1 MRKKDLDGQ
10 QSPLLNNASK
20 NTAYVNKA
28 TSSHVHLHIKLERKA
43 NKEVFVTKISTILEV
58 NNMVT
63 MAT

>member
-10 QSPLLNNASK
+10 QSPFLTNASK